1 MTVDTSLCYHLS
13 ELVLICTA
21 NGVIGYAN
29 PAAQSW
35 SSTPLVGE
43 TFESLFTTTSTVK
56 ARNFLAAAG
65 QASYELPSETWELAL
80 GCPEQYRVGNFR
92 GYRDNE
98 NLVVIGEMQAEE
110 IGTMQRELLELTVE
124 LTESQRVQ
132 QRQYRQLQQALD
144 EQSRLLETIQDL
156 TSPAVPILPGVLLL
170 NIVGHLDSR
179 RAQLINQELLD
190 RVARHRANY
199 VIIDVSSISAID
211 TAIARQLI
219 ETGQAIRLLGAH
231 PILVGINSEIAQTI
245 VHLGVELPGF
255 RMLSDL
261 QHAVNYVLGQA
272 RKVE

>member
-21 NGVIGYAN
+21 SGVISYAN

-35 SSTPLVGE
+35 SQTPLAGQA
-43 TFESLFTTTSTVK
+43 FESLFAHTSTVK
-56 ARNFLAAAG
+56 ARNFLTAAA
-65 QASYELPSETWELAL
+65 QASCALPSETWELAI

-92 GYRDNE
+92 GYRDAE
-98 NLVVIGEMQAEE
+98 HLVVIGALESEE

-124 LTESQRVQ
+124 LTESQRAQ
-132 QRQYRQLQQALD
+132 QRQYRQLQSALD

-156 TSPAVPILPGVLLL
+156 TTPAVPILPGVLLL

-179 RAQLINQELLD
+179 RARLINQELLD
-190 RVARHRANY
+190 RVARHRAVY

-219 ETGQAIRLLGAH
+219 ETDQAIRLLGAQ

-261 QHAVNYVLGQA
+261 QHAVSYVLGRA

>member
-13 ELVLICTA
+13 ELVLICTES
-21 NGVIGYAN
+21 GVISYAN
-29 PAAQSW
+29 PAAQNW
-35 SSTPLVGE
+35 SSTPLIGQA
-43 TFESLFTTTSTVK
+43 FDILFAATSTAK
-56 ARNFLAAAG
+56 AHNFLNAAG
-65 QASYELPSETWELAL
+65 QASFELPTEAWELAL
-80 GCPEQYRVGNFR
+80 GCPAQYRVGNFR
-92 GYRDNE
+92 GYRDQA
-98 NLVVIGEMQAEE
+98 NLIIIGEMEAEA

-124 LTESQRVQ
+124 LTESQRAQ
-132 QRQYRQLQQALD
+132 QRQYRQLQASLD

-179 RAQLINQELLD
+179 RAHLINEALLD
-190 RVARHRANY
+190 RVARHRAAY
-199 VIIDVSSISAID
+199 VIIDVSGISAID

-255 RMLSDL
+255 RMLNDL
-261 QHAVNYVLGQA
+261 QQAVNFVLGQA
-272 RKVE
+272 RKVK